1 MQVQPRDRRAKG
13 KTGHLTTVATPM
25 KVRKAVIPVAGLGTR
40 FLPATKTVPK
50 ELLPIVDVPSI
61 QYVVQEAVDAG
72 IQEIIFVTGRGKD
85 GIEDHFDEA
94 PELEQILAERG
105 QTEMVAML
113 RRIAEMTEVVSVRQ
127 KKPLGLGHAVLC
139 ARDLVGNEPFAVMLA
154 DDLIDSEVPCI
165 RQLLEI
171 FEEKKESVI
180 ALMKVPEEEVHRYG
194 VIRGKE
200 VNKGLYQVEAT
211 VEKPPAREAPSR
223 MAIIGRYILR
233 PEIFAILENLPA
245 GKGGEIQL
253 TDGLSQL
260 VQDRKVFGCEFQ
272 GERYDIGDKLGFVR
286 ATVAYALK
294 RSDLRDRVVEYLRTT
309 IS

>member
-1 MQVQPRDRRAKG
+1 
-13 KTGHLTTVATPM
+13 M
-25 KVRKAVIPVAGLGTR
+25 KLKKAVIPVAGLGTR

-50 ELLPIVDVPSI
+50 ELLPIVDIPSI

-94 PELEQILAERG
+94 PELELILAERG
-105 QTEMVAML
+105 QAETVQQL

-139 ARDLVGNEPFAVMLA
+139 ARDLVGDEPFAVMLA
-154 DDLIDSEVPCI
+154 DDLIDSETPCI

-171 FEEKKESVI
+171 FEQKNESVI
-180 ALMKVPEEEVHRYG
+180 ALMEVPREDVQRYG
-194 VIRGKE
+194 VIKGKAI
-200 VNKGLYQVEAT
+200 GQSLYEIEAT
-211 VEKPPAREAPSR
+211 VEKPTIKDAPSR

-233 PEIFAILENLPA
+233 PELFSILEHLPA

-260 VQDRKVFGCEFQ
+260 VRERRVYGCVFQ
-272 GERYDIGDKLGFVR
+272 GDRYDIGDKFGFVR

-294 RSDLRDRVVEYLRTT
+294 RADLKDKLLKYLKNTV
-309 IS
+309 S